1 MPIPISVYSN
11 IDLRRE
17 LAIPESRLREITM
30 PDDSRNKL
38 DRIDNMMD
46 LGGGFGDGDGDL
58 DLNSLEV
65 LRDAIAPKHSTLHE
79 SRGINLEA
87 SKDKSTQSDN
97 SINRL
102 AYMES
107 FRISLADTD
116 SGFGG
121 GELTS
126 LDDIGVGL
134 PSIDE
139 TDELFLTMDTSN
151 QGQPAPED
159 METDRAAENG
169 NVSEQQERSAMS
181 DFTLAALDISTV
193 TFKKPRPPTQDGVPA
208 AKKRKSTAKYE
219 NKYSTTEIRS
229 WLHDTSD
236 IDGDV
241 LAAPSKRSA
250 LFSKLYAEQKLFDC
264 PIQEFSEVAL
274 QQFQKLN
281 HTEGERD
288 TEDSEVTDESTV
300 DDVFREMQ
308 GNEEPNYAVDMD
320 SIILEPVG
328 DGQGSTLGPLES
340 SDLVQGQST
349 VDTTDFGDLG
359 VDGIGDPLQYQNTAL
374 PSIDEE
380 LLVNGEEDTEP
391 RADEQ
396 PDEYEVRR
404 WNKTTEN
411 VLSRIDS
418 VFGKNKDIPFSRL
431 LEKSSRKQA
440 ATQFFSVLLLTTKGS
455 IRLKQAEPYGDIHLS
470 KGPSFQVVSSQN

>member
-1 MPIPISVYSN
+1 
-11 IDLRRE
+11 
-17 LAIPESRLREITM
+17 M
-30 PDDSRNKL
+30 PDDSRNTL

-65 LRDAIAPKHSTLHE
+65 LRDAIAPNHSTLHE
-79 SRGINLEA
+79 SRGIDLEV

-102 AYMES
+102 ADNNRES
-107 FRISLADTD
+107 FGIGFGDID
-116 SGFGG
+116 GGFGG
-121 GELTS
+121 GELAS

-139 TDELFLTMDTSN
+139 TAELPTIDTSK
-151 QGQPAPED
+151 QPAPED
-159 METDRAAENG
+159 METDKAAENG

-181 DFTLAALDISTV
+181 DFTLAALDVSTV
-193 TFKKPRPPTQDGVPA
+193 AFKKPRPPTQDGVPA
-208 AKKRKSTAKYE
+208 AKKRKSTANVTTVADSETKI
-219 NKYSTTEIRS
+219 STTEIRS
-229 WLHDTSD
+229 WFQDTSD

-241 LAAPSKRSA
+241 VAAPSKRSA
-250 LFSKLYAEQKLFDC
+250 LRNKLYAEQKLFDC

-308 GNEEPNYAVDMD
+308 GNEEPNYAADMD
-320 SIILEPVG
+320 NLTLEPVG
-328 DGQGSTLGPLES
+328 GGRESTLGPLES
-340 SDLVQGQST
+340 SDLVQGQPT

-380 LLVNGEEDTEP
+380 LLVNGEEDTGP
-391 RADEQ
+391 REDEQ
-396 PDEYEVRR
+396 PDEYEMRR

-418 VFGKNKDIPFSRL
+418 VFGKKNKDIPFSRL

-455 IRLKQAEPYGDIHLS
+455 IRLKQAEPYGDIHIS
-470 KGPSFQVVSSQN
+470 KGPSYQVVSSQS